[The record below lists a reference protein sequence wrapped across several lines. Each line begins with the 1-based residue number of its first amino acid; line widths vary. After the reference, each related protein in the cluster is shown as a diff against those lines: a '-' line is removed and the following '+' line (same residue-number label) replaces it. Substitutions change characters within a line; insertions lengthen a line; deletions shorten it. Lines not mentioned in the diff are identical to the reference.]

1 MRVRSFYG
9 FKFIPPVLVF
19 WAGCAVEKG
28 DLKPFAPLPESFDSR
43 KNSGTEAKLKLGR
56 MLYFDPR
63 LSASG
68 AVSCNTCHP
77 LDRYGVDGEPVS
89 TGHRGLK
96 GNRNAPTVY
105 NAAGHL
111 AQFWDGRAPDVE
123 EQAKGPI
130 LNPVEMAMPNEQAV
144 VRVLKAIPE
153 YGALFAEAF
162 PGEKDPVTFDN
173 VARAIGAFER
183 KLRTPSR
190 WDRYLEGQDAALS
203 AAEKAGFQVFTRTG
217 CASCHSGPLLGGNL
231 YQKLGIVHP
240 WPDDA
245 DMGVFMVSGKEAD
258 KMVFKVPSLRNVAET
273 APYFHNGKV
282 ATLPEAVRKMAFY
295 QLGKVLTND
304 EVEAIILW
312 LRTLTGELP
321 STYIRPPRLPGLD
334 SARGS
339 E

>member
-1 MRVRSFYG
+1 MRLRG
-9 FKFIPPVLVF
+9 FQRFKLLLLIPVF
-19 WAGCAVEKG
+19 WAGCAVERG
-28 DLKPFAPLPESFDSR
+28 DLKSFAPLPESFDSR
-43 KNSGTEAKLKLGR
+43 KNPSSEAKLRLGH

-68 AVSCNTCHP
+68 AISCNTCHP
-77 LDRYGVDGEPVS
+77 LDRYGMDGEPVS

-96 GNRNAPTVY
+96 GTRNAPTVY

-130 LNPVEMAMPNEQAV
+130 LNPVEMAMPNEAAV
-144 VRVLKAIPE
+144 VRVVKAIPE
-153 YGALFAEAF
+153 YVALFSEAF
-162 PGEKDPVTFDN
+162 PGQKDPVTFN
-173 VARAIGAFER
+173 NLACAIGAFER

-190 WDRYLEGQDAALS
+190 WDRYLEGREAALS
-203 AAEKAGFQVFTRTG
+203 AAEKAGFRVFTRTG

-231 YQKLGIVHP
+231 YQKLGIVNP
-240 WPDDA
+240 WPDDT

-282 ATLPEAVRKMAFY
+282 ATLPEAVRKMAFH

-304 EVEAIILW
+304 EVEAIVLW

-321 STYIRPPRLPGLD
+321 ADYVRPPRLPGLD